1 MGPYL
6 EKFPRFGKYLAIFVL
21 FKVYLVLEKVF
32 NALKHNLHAFGQ
44 IFIAVNGQILKTQS
58 DHLVTLFASKPP
70 ASLYHPRGQRFKAM
84 MRCLETGL
92 VIGSGKRS
100 EIRFIGVDAAWQ

>member
-1 MGPYL
+1 M

-58 DHLVTLFASKPP
+58 IQLVTLIA
-70 ASLYHPRGQRFKAM
+70 
-84 MRCLETGL
+84 
-92 VIGSGKRS
+92 VIG
-100 EIRFIGVDAAWQ
+100 